1 MPPITFRSIWDLRS
15 GWGAAQRPVD
25 GPACRAP
32 WHPWTGRCGACR
44 GPSLLRCRVHAQ
56 HDQRDVPHR
65 LNLLAWRFHDHAIA
79 ARSTRGDSV
88 DNDHACPRPLSV
100 RCVIGSLWLLGHLP
114 VHLPDLGL
122 EPADVHARPLPSPV
136 SITRDVRRLRAID
149 GLQNGY
155 RCVVWSLRLLTNA
168 IQPALT
174 VVSTHVRDCLTNAI
188 PVATT
193 LEVR

>member
-1 MPPITFRSIWDLRS
+1 MPPITFRSIGDLRS

-32 WHPWTGRCGACR
+32 WHPWTGRCDACR

-122 EPADVHARPLPSPV
+122 EPADVHAR
-136 SITRDVRRLRAID
+136 RRRLPPITCLYNERRPPGS
-149 GLQNGY
+149 GLLMAYRTVTAASFGLAGY
-155 RCVVWSLRLLTNA
+155 LRTQYSQRSLSSPLMCETA
-168 IQPALT
+168 
-174 VVSTHVRDCLTNAI
+174 
-188 PVATT
+188 
-193 LEVR
+193 